1 MSRRCCQHT
10 QASLTSTGSSSVR
23 LSLLC
28 GTLCVPQ
35 HTPALTLPSRPTTDS
50 GNVDACVPYPGTEEW
65 TRGLGLAVEDGWR
78 PWNFVDTH
86 GTMVGGYVT
95 TYEKGFAFL
104 IVKGSGHM
112 VPEYQPRAALTMFK
126 KFLAGNG
133 Y

>member
-1 MSRRCCQHT
+1 M
-10 QASLTSTGSSSVR
+10 
-23 LSLLC
+23 
-28 GTLCVPQ
+28 
-35 HTPALTLPSRPTTDS
+35 
-50 GNVDACVPYPGTEEW
+50 PYPGTEEW